1 MKIILTLLVVLCARC
16 VAAEHPNVRALRTDQ
31 WKYIHYPPGDGTPDK
46 HLAELYDLAADPA
59 ESRNLASDPAH
70 AAPRAALEKQL
81 AALLAAEGLTPEKDT
96 MPLDEGI
103 KAQLPEQKIR

>member
-59 ESRNLASDPAH
+59 ESRNLAIGYNLY
-70 AAPRAALEKQL
+70 REIALT
-81 AALLAAEGLTPEKDT
+81 GTPT
-96 MPLDEGI
+96 P
-103 KAQLPEQKIR
+103 